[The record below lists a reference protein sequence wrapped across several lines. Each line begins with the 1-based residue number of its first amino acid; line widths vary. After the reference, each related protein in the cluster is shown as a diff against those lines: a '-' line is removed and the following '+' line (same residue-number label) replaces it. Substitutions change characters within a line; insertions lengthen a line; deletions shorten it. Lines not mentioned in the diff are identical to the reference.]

1 MDTALQKLDS
11 VWKTLRRSDQR
22 FLANGRKKLIES
34 IRQGRTA
41 EDADEIRKF
50 LKRIES
56 AAARSLIP
64 AAEKL
69 KIEYPEHLP
78 ISSFVP
84 QIKEALCANDVIIVC
99 GATGGKL

>member
-56 AAARSLIP
+56 AAARSGSP
-64 AAEKL
+64 WCD
-69 KIEYPEHLP
+69 
-78 ISSFVP
+78 
-84 QIKEALCANDVIIVC
+84 QQR
-99 GATGGKL
+99 